1 MLLWRQRRSGL
12 WQEQIERRI
21 SLYLGTKAGTGR
33 PFHGD
38 EKAMGGNRMRMT
50 MDVMDVVMRMRTA
63 KGLQSQIRRFL
74 SAPPQY
80 SGSLQ
85 SQEKQERLSN
95 MENVLKIRNH
105 RVSFEKCPFLEIDTF
120 QCKFYKGNI

>member
-1 MLLWRQRRSGL
+1 
-12 WQEQIERRI
+12 
-21 SLYLGTKAGTGR
+21 
-33 PFHGD
+33 
-38 EKAMGGNRMRMT
+38 

-120 QCKFYKGNI
+120 QCKFYKGNIQNASMLVLVSKKDIYHLISQM